1 MFLEGPENT
10 LIAKFVRNVL
20 VMEVLANL
28 RSSLV
33 APSGLM
39 IKNIVR
45 ELGPLL
51 SVGIRGFRHSRGL
64 VEIFKEGSMLMATTQ
79 GASKGKTYE
88 HLRRAWP
95 DINYKNY

>member
-64 VEIFKEGSMLMATTQ
+64 VEIFKEGSMLMATT
-79 GASKGKTYE
+79 S
-88 HLRRAWP
+88 RCF
-95 DINYKNY
+95 